1 MEIRTTLPEADIEQI
16 LAVVRAQ
23 TDEPIRSLVDGELG
37 PEVKTGR
44 LYGYTW
50 LVRRAPSSWKVL
62 FKHEWAS

>member
-1 MEIRTTLPEADIEQI
+1 MEIRTTLSEEDVQQI

-44 LYGYTW
+44 LYGYVW
-50 LVRRAPSSWKVL
+50 KVRRDSSGWRVL
-62 FKHEWAS
+62 FKHQWAT